1 MNEQINDMIMYSVD
15 SILST
20 QLSYSHGKAPFG
32 SRTSSH
38 VERLSLK
45 RCLAPLSFV
54 ADWDELVDIS
64 RPPKLALSTAQPKAR
79 ETTTSRIYHNAK
91 MPYHPQ
97 TMQTPFGIP
106 NPLPNLVCCHNSHIT
121 AA

>member
-1 MNEQINDMIMYSVD
+1 MGRPHLAPERAPMFNDS
-15 SILST
+15 
-20 QLSYSHGKAPFG
+20 
-32 SRTSSH
+32 
-38 VERLSLK
+38 RLS
-45 RCLAPLSFV
+45 APSPLSFV
-54 ADWDELVDIS
+54 ADWDEPVDIS
-64 RPPKLALSTAQPKAR
+64 RPPKLALSTAKPKAR

-106 NPLPNLVCCHNSHIT
+106 NPLPNLVCRHNSHIT

>member
-1 MNEQINDMIMYSVD
+1 MGRPHLAPERAPMFNDS
-15 SILST
+15 
-20 QLSYSHGKAPFG
+20 
-32 SRTSSH
+32 
-38 VERLSLK
+38 RLS
-45 RCLAPLSFV
+45 APSPLSFV
-54 ADWDELVDIS
+54 ADWDEPVDIS
-64 RPPKLALSTAQPKAR
+64 RPPKLALS
-79 ETTTSRIYHNAK
+79 TTSRIYHNAK